1 MSKKKEWSSENEP
14 DEIKVL
20 IAYKDKLLPFC
31 LTKQASNKFVKMS
44 DKSAGCGGGIG
55 EYFYLLLKEAGQVVS
70 EAAKSLRC
78 DFDESKGKVE
88 IRWGFKVK
96 PVREEEGHVLYR
108 IEDDPLGEDG
118 DK

>member
-1 MSKKKEWSSENEP
+1 MSKKKEWSAANEP
-14 DEIKVL
+14 DEIKV
-20 IAYKDKLLPFC
+20 IAYRNKLLPC
-31 LTKQASNKFVKMS
+31 CMTKPASKKLVKMS
-44 DKSAGCGGGIG
+44 EQSAGCGGGVG

-70 EAAKSLRC
+70 EAENSLRC
-78 DFDESKGKVE
+78 DFDKSKGKIEV
-88 IRWGFKVK
+88 RWGFKVK